1 MVNNNLASRQETGR
15 AADNVVRTI
24 AAQIRSGTLTDGT
37 PLPPERD
44 LMSTFGV
51 SRTVV
56 REAVR
61 TLSAQGLVEA
71 LPRHRPVVRKPGYDA
86 AIDAVGSI
94 VTHLLGEPGG
104 VKALFDTRIM
114 VEAALVRQA
123 AQDANREDIA
133 ALKSALD
140 ANAAAIQDSEVFY
153 RTDNA
158 FHGVLYDIPRNA
170 VLPAIHRAYTT
181 WLAPQWSQMPRLP
194 ERNRMNYEAH
204 AAIVDAILMRDP
216 DAAEARLRNHLT
228 RAWAQVRETFGDV

>member
-1 MVNNNLASRQETGR
+1 MAQQDEHGR
-15 AADNVVRTI
+15 AADHVVLSIAERIRT
-24 AAQIRSGTLTDGT
+24 GVLPDGQ

-44 LMSTFGV
+44 LMEEYGI

-61 TLSAQGLVEA
+61 TLSSRGLIEA
-71 LPRHRPVVRKPGYDA
+71 LPRHRPVVRKPGFDA

-94 VTHLLGEPGG
+94 VSHLLLEPGG
-104 VKALFDTRIM
+104 VKNLFDTRIM
-114 VEAALVRQA
+114 VEAGLARQA
-123 AQDANREDIA
+123 AQQATKDDIA

-140 ANAAAIQDSEVFY
+140 ANAAAIPDSEEFY

-158 FHGVLYDIPRNA
+158 FHGVLYQIPQNP

-194 ERNRMNYEAH
+194 ERNQMNYDAH
-204 AAIVDAILMRDP
+204 KAIFDAILMRDP
-216 DAAEARLRNHLT
+216 DAAEASLRDHLT
-228 RAWAQVRETFGDV
+228 KAWAQVRATFGDV

>member
-1 MVNNNLASRQETGR
+1 MPRQDETGR
-15 AADNVVRTI
+15 AADQVVRSI
-24 AAQIRSGTLTDGT
+24 ADQIRSGELADGQ

-44 LMSTFGV
+44 LMEAFGI

-61 TLSAQGLVEA
+61 TLSSRGLIEA
-71 LPRHRPVVRKPGYDA
+71 LPRHRPVVRKPGFDS

-104 VKALFDTRIM
+104 VKNLFDTRIM
-114 VEAALVRQA
+114 VEASLVRQA
-123 AQDANREDIA
+123 AKEASKEDIA
-133 ALKSALD
+133 ALTEALE
-140 ANAAAIQDSEVFY
+140 ANGASILDSEAFY

-158 FHGVLYDIPRNA
+158 FHGVLYQIPQNP

-194 ERNRMNYEAH
+194 DRNRTNFDAH
-204 AAIVDAILMRDP
+204 KAIYDAILMRDP
-216 DAAEARLRNHLT
+216 DTAETHLRDHLAT
-228 RAWAQVRETFGDV
+228 AWAQVRETFGDV

>member
-1 MVNNNLASRQETGR
+1 MASQDDSGR
-15 AADNVVRTI
+15 AADQVVRSI
-24 AAQIRSGTLTDGT
+24 SERIRSGTLADGQ

-44 LMSTFGV
+44 LMEEYAI

-61 TLSAQGLVEA
+61 TLSSRGLIEA
-71 LPRHRPVVRKPGYDA
+71 LPRHRPVVRKPGFDA

-94 VTHLLGEPGG
+94 VNHLLLEPGG
-104 VKALFDTRIM
+104 VKNLFDTRIM

-123 AQDANREDIA
+123 AQQSTKDDIA
-133 ALKSALD
+133 ALKSALE
-140 ANAAAIQDSEVFY
+140 ANGAALHDSEEFY

-158 FHGVLYDIPRNA
+158 FHGVLYQIPQNP

-194 ERNRMNYEAH
+194 ERNRTNLDAH
-204 AAIVDAILMRDP
+204 RAIYDAILMRDP
-216 DAAEARLRNHLT
+216 DAAEARLREHLAT
-228 RAWAQVRETFGDV
+228 AWAQVRETFGDV

>member
-1 MVNNNLASRQETGR
+1 MDKVDETGR
-15 AADNVVRTI
+15 AADRVVRSL
-24 AAQIRSGTLTDGT
+24 ADQIRSGALADGQ

-44 LMSTFGV
+44 LMEAFGI

-61 TLSAQGLVEA
+61 TLSSRGLIEA
-71 LPRHRPVVRKPGYDA
+71 RPRHRPVVRKPGYDA
-86 AIDAVGSI
+86 AFDAVGSI

-104 VKALFDTRIM
+104 VKNLFDTRIM

-123 AQDANREDIA
+123 AQEAGRGDIA
-133 ALKSALD
+133 ALKDALA
-140 ANAAAIQDSEVFY
+140 ANGAAIADSDAFY

-158 FHGVLYDIPRNA
+158 FHGVLYDIPRNP

-181 WLAPQWSQMPRLP
+181 WLAPQWSRMPRLP
-194 ERNRMNYEAH
+194 DRNRANYEAH
-204 AAIVDAILMRDP
+204 AAIFEAILMRDP
-216 DAAEARLRNHLT
+216 DAAETCLRDHLD

>member
-1 MVNNNLASRQETGR
+1 MAPQDDSGR
-15 AADNVVRTI
+15 AADQVVRSI
-24 AAQIRSGTLTDGT
+24 ADRIRAGTLADGQ

-44 LMSTFGV
+44 LMEEYGI

-61 TLSAQGLVEA
+61 TLSSRGLIEA
-71 LPRHRPVVRKPGYDA
+71 LPRHRPVVRKPGFDA

-104 VKALFDTRIM
+104 VKNLFDSRIM

-123 AQDANREDIA
+123 AKEASKHDIA
-133 ALKSALD
+133 ALTAALE
-140 ANAAAIQDSEVFY
+140 ANGASILDSEEFY

-158 FHGVLYDIPRNA
+158 FHGVLYQIPQNP

-181 WLAPQWSQMPRLP
+181 WLAPQWSRMPRLP
-194 ERNRMNYEAH
+194 DRNRANLEAH
-204 AAIVDAILMRDP
+204 KAIYDAILMRDP
-216 DAAEARLRNHLT
+216 DAAEARLRDHLAT
-228 RAWAQVRETFGDV
+228 AWAQVRETFGDV

>member
-1 MVNNNLASRQETGR
+1 MAPQDDSGR
-15 AADNVVRTI
+15 AADQVVRSI
-24 AAQIRSGTLTDGT
+24 AERIRSGALADGQ

-44 LMSTFGV
+44 LMEEYGI

-61 TLSAQGLVEA
+61 TLSSRGLIEA
-71 LPRHRPVVRKPGYDA
+71 LPRHRPVVRKPGFDA

-94 VTHLLGEPGG
+94 VSHLLGEPGG
-104 VKALFDTRIM
+104 VKNLFDTRIM

-123 AQDANREDIA
+123 AKEASKDDIA
-133 ALKSALD
+133 ALTAALEANSASIL
-140 ANAAAIQDSEVFY
+140 DSEEFY

-158 FHGVLYDIPRNA
+158 FHGVLYQIPQNP

-194 ERNRMNYEAH
+194 ERNRANLDAH
-204 AAIVDAILMRDP
+204 KAIYDAILMRDP
-216 DAAEARLRNHLT
+216 DAAEARLRDHLAT
-228 RAWAQVRETFGDV
+228 AWAQVRETFGDV

>member
-1 MVNNNLASRQETGR
+1 MPQQDETGR
-15 AADNVVRTI
+15 AADQVVRSI
-24 AAQIRSGTLTDGT
+24 ADRIRSGELADGQ

-44 LMSTFGV
+44 LMDAFGI

-61 TLSAQGLVEA
+61 TLSSRGLIEA

-86 AIDAVGSI
+86 AFDAVGSI

-104 VKALFDTRIM
+104 VKNLFDTRIM

-123 AQDANREDIA
+123 AKEAGREDIA
-133 ALKSALD
+133 TLKSALQ
-140 ANAAAIQDSEVFY
+140 ANEAAIADSELFY

-158 FHGVLYDIPRNA
+158 FHGVLYQIPQNP

-181 WLAPQWSQMPRLP
+181 WLAPQWSRMPRLP
-194 ERNRMNYEAH
+194 DRNRANYEAH
-204 AAIVDAILMRDP
+204 SAIFDAILMRDP
-216 DAAEARLRNHLT
+216 DAAEECLRVHLI

>member
-1 MVNNNLASRQETGR
+1 MPQKDETGR
-15 AADNVVRTI
+15 AADQVVRGI
-24 AAQIRSGTLTDGT
+24 AEQIRTGALVDGQ
-37 PLPPERD
+37 PLPPERE
-44 LMSTFGV
+44 LMDAFGI

-61 TLSAQGLVEA
+61 TLSSRGLIEA

-86 AIDAVGSI
+86 ALDAVGSI

-104 VKALFDTRIM
+104 VRNLFDTRIM

-123 AQDANREDIA
+123 AKEAGREDIA
-133 ALKSALD
+133 ALKTALE
-140 ANAAAIQDSEVFY
+140 ANEAAIADSELFY

-158 FHGVLYDIPRNA
+158 FHGVLYQIPQNP

-181 WLAPQWSQMPRLP
+181 WLAPQWSRMPRLP
-194 ERNRMNYEAH
+194 ARNRTNFEAH
-204 AAIVDAILMRDP
+204 SAIFDAILMRDP
-216 DAAEARLRNHLT
+216 DAAEERLRDHLT